1 MTSSLL
7 TGPLTGLDAEALPA
21 SQGAEFDFGRYRH
34 TLDDIDTFRCAGKVV
49 QVIGLTVEAEGL
61 VCEVGEICEVHP
73 ARGGEA
79 IIAEVVG
86 FRGSRG
92 SHAPRGDEWHLPGFH
107 RRCHRRWVFL
117 VLGPALVGRVIDGLG
132 RPIDGKGPISG
143 RRFGVGNAPPAALS
157 RARITEPLPTG
168 VRAIDGM
175 LTCGRGQ
182 RLGIFAGS
190 GVGKSTLLG
199 MIARGVAADV
209 NVIALIGERGREVRS
224 SSNATLVRK
233 D

>member
-21 SQGAEFDFGRYRH
+21 SHGAEFDFGRYRH

-86 FRGSRG
+86 FRGDRVVLMPLGEMSGISPG
-92 SHAPRGDEWHLPGFH
+92 STVVATGGGFS
-107 RRCHRRWVFL
+107 L

-143 RRFGVGNAPPAALS
+143 RRP
-157 RARITEPLPTG
+157 
-168 VRAIDGM
+168 
-175 LTCGRGQ
+175 
-182 RLGIFAGS
+182 AGS
-190 GVGKSTLLG
+190 PVTC
-199 MIARGVAADV
+199 AYHRTAA
-209 NVIALIGERGREVRS
+209 NGGES
-224 SSNATLVRK
+224 H
-233 D
+233 